1 MKLFAGWQLKGY
13 MFLLLWIVKFYPHS
27 FSIPR
32 ILSPTD
38 GEEYDY
44 SCHIPAIIMNLKGYN
59 IFMFTSLFLLFF
71 SFFFTPFFLFYENVL
86 HYVQLTVKIW
96 PFSLVKV
103 FHIFVESSKASLVY
117 FKTSSQRNYGG
128 WPNALH
134 YPWALSLPLWATS
147 LVIQIIDDWSG

>member
-1 MKLFAGWQLKGY
+1 MNYLQGDSWKVTCFFFCGWLSFILTHFPSLEF
-13 MFLLLWIVKFYPHS
+13 FLLQMVRNMIIHVIYLPLLWIWRATTYLCLLLS
-27 FSIPR
+27 FSF
-32 ILSPTD
+32 S
-38 GEEYDY
+38 
-44 SCHIPAIIMNLKGYN
+44 
-59 IFMFTSLFLLFF
+59 FLFF
-71 SFFFTPFFLFYENVL
+71 SPFFLFYENVL

-96 PFSLVKV
+96 PFSSVKV
-103 FHIFVESSKASLVY
+103 FDIFVESSKASLVY